1 VKLSTVGCQV
11 RYKATAGSVPVCI
24 RGLRGTALT
33 HVQQYGTHMLHC
45 VHKKERAAVIKQ
57 AMAYESDE
65 SSEEEEHV
73 AYTTFTKDKKKPPRK
88 GAPLCFKT
96 KAEQQGATVKDANGN
111 RLCDVRGCNK
121 VLTTSELASV
131 AKVQL

>member
-1 VKLSTVGCQV
+1 V
-11 RYKATAGSVPVCI
+11 
-24 RGLRGTALT
+24 
-33 HVQQYGTHMLHC
+33 
-45 VHKKERAAVIKQ
+45 KKERAAVIKQ